1 MANVTYIEDIF
12 LELAS
17 LVMWDNISYQPQD
30 QSAILS
36 FETVLA
42 SGNAITKKQ
51 ANYILKLVTKY
62 QNQLVKFK
70 LSAPAAVQNPVWRSN
85 FREIDYSRSLSLYT
99 DANKAINVVFKFPY
113 AFKETFQKEFLE
125 RRGRIYTTWNKE
137 LSAQTL
143 KFHQVN
149 MIEATEFCQKHNFE
163 ISQEI
168 LDLVDEIGEIW
179 ADEEMYLPVGFI
191 ENNSVV
197 LKNTSDS
204 VQEYFKNKSNG
215 ELSHDML
222 LAKSMGFPVKN
233 SDKKTA
239 IGKICGSM
247 DTRFWV
253 KDISACVELLM
264 ETNSWPVVIILD
276 RTSDYSSWVYEFFYA
291 YTNKNPGKSDLKICF
306 REAND
311 DDKGR
316 KFNTWIKENN
326 LGGTMADG
334 KIFVCNHKLPK
345 WLIKDKI
352 STKMLISNALYPH
365 TNMSSSA
372 YIDSHH
378 TVLYVGNIKPS
389 NKKDKPI
396 VSL

>member
-12 LELAS
+12 LELAD
-17 LVMWDNISYQPQD
+17 LVMWDNISYQSLD
-30 QSAILS
+30 QNAIFS
-36 FETVLA
+36 FQTVLS
-42 SGNAITKKQ
+42 SGSAITKKQ

-62 QNQLVKFK
+62 QNQLVKYK
-70 LSAPAAVQNPVWRSN
+70 LSAPAAVQNPVWRST
-85 FREIDYSRSLSLYT
+85 FREIDYNKSLFLFT
-99 DANKAINVVFKFPY
+99 DEHKVIHVVFKFPY
-113 AFKETFQKEFLE
+113 AFKDQFQKDFLE
-125 RRGRIYTTWNKE
+125 RKGRVYTTWNKE

-149 MIEATEFCQKHNFE
+149 LIEATDFCQKHGFE

-179 ADEEMYLPVGFI
+179 ADEEMYLPSSFV

-197 LKNTSDS
+197 LTNANESA
-204 VQEYFKNKSNG
+204 QEYFKNNSLGKI
-215 ELSHDML
+215 SHDML

-233 SDKKTA
+233 SNKNTP
-239 IGKICGSM
+239 IGKICSSAE
-247 DTRFWV
+247 TRFWV
-253 KDISACVELLM
+253 KDTPACVDLLM
-264 ETNSWPVVIILD
+264 EADSWPVVIILD
-276 RTSDYSSWVYEFFYA
+276 RTSDYTSWVYEFFYA
-291 YTNKNPGKSDLKICF
+291 YANKNPGHSDIKICF

-311 DDKGR
+311 EDKGR

-334 KIFVCNHKLPK
+334 KIFICNHKLPK